1 MASYL
6 HFETTENVNIEAY
19 LVCPEK
25 GAQHLCW

>member
-19 LVCPEK
+19 LCPEK